1 MKAFKIN
8 LFSYKFT
15 LNNPVENN
23 NDPMFKIV
31 NSWEMIKEININYKE
46 HNKKFL
52 YFNKGIIHGVLYKE
66 EESINI
72 NETTNILLTNNN
84 LSELF
89 YLDLLITDNIEC
101 LNYTYSLDFIREI
114 NNNWAKKINNKLKLV
129 IISKIVIT
137 LIYNFKGSDDYE
149 EENKDELNEIEN
161 ENFDIMKN
169 NLEIL
174 KELNC
179 NYGVNELKDAK
190 IDQIFLDILIS
201 LIKQNK
207 FDDIDYIEN
216 ILTQLNL
223 ESINI
228 TEKMFKGISEEL
240 NVAKNEFLKEYMI
253 NDINDLKNEKIIN
266 FYYIIIIKVLKNSIY
281 ISRLEFLDKNR
292 INLIKLIKNNKDK
305 IMNLQLSS
313 DLKNKIKSI
322 LKTTYNDYFYEKYFN
337 VEKSEKKNE
346 EKFIIVDSQYNENDA
361 DKSDIIKYSQSNIN
375 DELKEDKRLNDENG
389 FIYEVKGEPNETED
403 VQHNAKVPYEIAEK
417 LLNYTTIKISIDKD
431 ENDGPQ
437 IKSEQFFYGKEKIE
451 IQRKDLCENGKYE
464 ELTEDDK
471 KNKDAAIVYKN
482 YKYLLSFFK
491 DIDDAI
497 LNSTIRFNPRIEIE
511 LKKQNYSTINS
522 DSEHKEHKDLYD
534 ILCVSTF
541 INQLDSNRVMEF
553 VDRNILVNGLDG
565 KCNGFSFLIN
575 ELSNDDYEDETFKY
589 DD

>member
-46 HNKKFL
+46 YNKKFIF
-52 YFNKGIIHGVLYKE
+52 FNKDIIHGLLYKE
-66 EESINI
+66 EESIII

-149 EENKDELNEIEN
+149 EENKDELTEIEN

-281 ISRLEFLDKNR
+281 ISQIEFLNKYR
-292 INLIKLIKNNKDK
+292 INLIKIIKINK

-337 VEKSEKKNE
+337 FEKSEKKNE
-346 EKFIIVDSQYNENDA
+346 EKLIIVDSQYNENDH
-361 DKSDIIKYSQSNIN
+361 DKSDINKYSQSNIN
-375 DELKEDKRLNDENG
+375 DELKEDKGLNDENG
-389 FIYEVKGEPNETED
+389 FLYEEKGELNETED

-575 ELSNDDYEDETFKY
+575 ELSNDDYENETFKY

>member
-46 HNKKFL
+46 YNKKFIF
-52 YFNKGIIHGVLYKE
+52 FNKDIIHGLLYKE
-66 EESINI
+66 EESIII

-149 EENKDELNEIEN
+149 EENKDELTEIEN

-281 ISRLEFLDKNR
+281 ISQIEFLNKYR
-292 INLIKLIKNNKDK
+292 INLIKIIKNNK

-337 VEKSEKKNE
+337 FEKSEKKNE
-346 EKFIIVDSQYNENDA
+346 EKLIIVDSQYNENDH
-361 DKSDIIKYSQSNIN
+361 DKSDINKYSQSNIN
-375 DELKEDKRLNDENG
+375 DELKEDKGLNDENG
-389 FIYEVKGEPNETED
+389 FLYEEKGELNETED

-575 ELSNDDYEDETFKY
+575 ELSNDDYENETFKY

>member
-114 NNNWAKKINNKLKLV
+114 NNNWAKKNNNKLKLV

-179 NYGVNELKDAK
+179 NYDLNELKDAK
-190 IDQIFLDILIS
+190 IDHIFLDILIS

-207 FDDIDYIEN
+207 FNDIDYIEK

-281 ISRLEFLDKNR
+281 ISQIEFLNTNR
-292 INLIKLIKNNKDK
+292 INLIKIIKNNK

-361 DKSDIIKYSQSNIN
+361 DKSDINKYSQSNIN

-389 FIYEVKGEPNETED
+389 FIYEEKGELNETED
-403 VQHNAKVPYEIAEK
+403 VQHNPKVPYEIAEK

-541 INQLDSNRVMEF
+541 VNQLDSNRVMEF

>member
-46 HNKKFL
+46 YNKKFIF
-52 YFNKGIIHGVLYKE
+52 FNKDIIHGLLYKE
-66 EESINI
+66 EESIII

-149 EENKDELNEIEN
+149 EENKDELTEIEN

-281 ISRLEFLDKNR
+281 ISQIEFLNKYR
-292 INLIKLIKNNKDK
+292 INLIKIIKNNK

-337 VEKSEKKNE
+337 FEKSEKKNE
-346 EKFIIVDSQYNENDA
+346 EKLIIVDSQYNENDA
-361 DKSDIIKYSQSNIN
+361 DKSDINKYSQSNIN

-389 FIYEVKGEPNETED
+389 FLYEEKGELNETED

-575 ELSNDDYEDETFKY
+575 ELSNDDYENETFKY

>member
-1 MKAFKIN
+1 MKANFKIN
-8 LFSYKFT
+8 FFCYKFT

-46 HNKKFL
+46 YNKKFIF
-52 YFNKGIIHGVLYKE
+52 FNKDIIHGLLYKE
-66 EESINI
+66 EESIII

-114 NNNWAKKINNKLKLV
+114 NNNWAKKNNNKLKLV

-179 NYGVNELKDAK
+179 NYDLNELKDAK
-190 IDQIFLDILIS
+190 IDHIFLDILIS

-207 FDDIDYIEN
+207 FNDIDYIEK

-281 ISRLEFLDKNR
+281 ISQIEFLNKYR
-292 INLIKLIKNNKDK
+292 INLIKIIKNNK

-361 DKSDIIKYSQSNIN
+361 DKSDINKYSQSNIN

-389 FIYEVKGEPNETED
+389 FIYEEKGELNETED

-575 ELSNDDYEDETFKY
+575 ELSNDDYENETFKY

>member
-46 HNKKFL
+46 YNKKFL
-52 YFNKGIIHGVLYKE
+52 FFNKDIIHGLLYKE
-66 EESINI
+66 EESIII

-149 EENKDELNEIEN
+149 EENKDELTEIEN

-228 TEKMFKGISEEL
+228 TEKMFRGISEEL

-281 ISRLEFLDKNR
+281 ISQIEFLNKYR
-292 INLIKLIKNNKDK
+292 INLIKIIKNNK

-337 VEKSEKKNE
+337 FEKSEKKNE
-346 EKFIIVDSQYNENDA
+346 EKLIIVDSQYNENDA
-361 DKSDIIKYSQSNIN
+361 DKSDINKYSQSNIN

-389 FIYEVKGEPNETED
+389 FLYEEKGELNETED